1 VRADGQP
8 HVYVLEIVDHATYSK
23 WFPGRKKQ

>member
-8 HVYVLEIVDHATYSK
+8 HVYVLEIVDHASYSK
-23 WFPGRKKQ
+23 WFPGRKH